1 MSEDRNGESDRPAT
15 ERAEEL
21 VDRLLQEAGH
31 LLSVAAV
38 NLLKGA
44 SLAREETEDIW
55 AEAQNL
61 HRERQ
66 NAEPERHGGD
76 AVAIAATD
84 AARRRAAKLGV
95 DLREV
100 AGTGAGGRITVRDIE
115 RKATRARP

>member
-44 SLAREETEDIW
+44 SLAREEAEDIW

-61 HRERQ
+61 RRERQ
-66 NAEPERHGGD
+66 NAEPERPARD
-76 AVAIAATD
+76 AGTIAATD
-84 AARRRAAKLGV
+84 AARHRAARLGV

-100 AGTGAGGRITVRDIE
+100 AGTGAGGRITVTDVE
-115 RKATRARP
+115 RKAAAAKP

>member
-44 SLAREETEDIW
+44 SLAREEVEDIW

-66 NAEPERHGGD
+66 NAEPERPARYAG
-76 AVAIAATD
+76 TD
-84 AARRRAAKLGV
+84 AARRRAARLGV

-100 AGTGAGGRITVRDIE
+100 AGTGAGGRITVRDVE
-115 RKATRARP
+115 RKAAMTKP

>member
-1 MSEDRNGESDRPAT
+1 VSEDRNEGSDRPAI

-31 LLSVAAV
+31 LLSVAAL

-44 SLAREETEDIW
+44 SLAREEAEDIW

-61 HRERQ
+61 RRERQ
-66 NAEPERHGGD
+66 NAEPERPGGD

-84 AARRRAAKLGV
+84 AARRRAAKLGA

-100 AGTGAGGRITVRDIE
+100 AGTGAGDRITVRDVE
-115 RKATRARP
+115 RKAAAAKP

>member
-44 SLAREETEDIW
+44 SLAREEAEDIW

-66 NAEPERHGGD
+66 NAEPERPARD
-76 AVAIAATD
+76 A
-84 AARRRAAKLGV
+84 RLGV

-100 AGTGAGGRITVRDIE
+100 AGTGAGGRITVRDVE
-115 RKATRARP
+115 RKAAVTKP

>member
-44 SLAREETEDIW
+44 SLARE
-55 AEAQNL
+55 
-61 HRERQ
+61 
-66 NAEPERHGGD
+66 
-76 AVAIAATD
+76 
-84 AARRRAAKLGV
+84 LGV

-100 AGTGAGGRITVRDIE
+100 AGTGAGGRITVTDVE
-115 RKATRARP
+115 RKAAAGKP

>member
-44 SLAREETEDIW
+44 SLAREEVEDIW

-66 NAEPERHGGD
+66 NAEPERPARYAGT
-76 AVAIAATD
+76 IAATD
-84 AARRRAAKLGV
+84 AARRRAARLGV

-100 AGTGAGGRITVRDIE
+100 AGTGAGGRITVRDVE
-115 RKATRARP
+115 MKATRAKP

>member
-1 MSEDRNGESDRPAT
+1 MGEDRNGGSDRPAT

-44 SLAREETEDIW
+44 SLAREEAEDIW

-66 NAEPERHGGD
+66 NAEAERPGGD
-76 AVAIAATD
+76 AVAIVATD
-84 AARRRAAKLGV
+84 AARRKAAKLGV

-100 AGTGAGGRITVRDIE
+100 AGTGAAGRITVRDVE
-115 RKATRARP
+115 RKETRAKP

>member
-1 MSEDRNGESDRPAT
+1 MSEDRNGGSDRPAT

-21 VDRLLQEAGH
+21 VDRFLQEAGH

-44 SLAREETEDIW
+44 SLAREEAEDIW

-61 HRERQ
+61 RRERQ
-66 NAEPERHGGD
+66 NAEPGRSSRD
-76 AVAIAATD
+76 AGAIAATD

-100 AGTGAGGRITVRDIE
+100 AGTGAGGRITVTDVE
-115 RKATRARP
+115 RKAAAGKP

>member
-44 SLAREETEDIW
+44 SLAREEAEDIW
-55 AEAQNL
+55 AEAQICTA
-61 HRERQ
+61 RGKTPSPRGPPGTRGPSRPPMRP
-66 NAEPERHGGD
+66 AAGPRGSAWISGRSRAPERA
-76 AVAIAATD
+76 AVS
-84 AARRRAAKLGV
+84 
-95 DLREV
+95 
-100 AGTGAGGRITVRDIE
+100 
-115 RKATRARP
+115 P

>member
-1 MSEDRNGESDRPAT
+1 MSEDRNGGSDRPAT

-44 SLAREETEDIW
+44 SLAREEAEDIW

-66 NAEPERHGGD
+66 NAEAERPGGD
-76 AVAIAATD
+76 AVAIVATD
-84 AARRRAAKLGV
+84 AARRKAAKLGV

-115 RKATRARP
+115 RKETRAKP

>member
-1 MSEDRNGESDRPAT
+1 MSEDRDGGSDRPAT

-44 SLAREETEDIW
+44 SLAREEAEDIW

-61 HRERQ
+61 RRERQ
-66 NAEPERHGGD
+66 NAEPESPGRD
-76 AVAIAATD
+76 AGAIAATD

-100 AGTGAGGRITVRDIE
+100 AGTGAGGRITVRDVE
-115 RKATRARP
+115 RKAAAAKP

>member
-1 MSEDRNGESDRPAT
+1 MSEDRNEESDRPAT

-44 SLAREETEDIW
+44 SLAREEAEDIW

-66 NAEPERHGGD
+66 NAEPERPARD
-76 AVAIAATD
+76 AGTIAATD
-84 AARRRAAKLGV
+84 AARRRAARLGV

-100 AGTGAGGRITVRDIE
+100 AGTGAGGRITVRDVE
-115 RKATRARP
+115 RKAAVTKP

>member
-44 SLAREETEDIW
+44 SLAREEAEDIW

-66 NAEPERHGGD
+66 NAEPERPSGD
-76 AVAIAATD
+76 AGSAAC
-84 AARRRAAKLGV
+84 
-95 DLREV
+95 
-100 AGTGAGGRITVRDIE
+100 
-115 RKATRARP
+115 

>member
-44 SLAREETEDIW
+44 SLAREEAEDIW

-61 HRERQ
+61 RRERQ
-66 NAEPERHGGD
+66 NAEPERPGGD

-84 AARRRAAKLGV
+84 AARRKAAKLGV

-100 AGTGAGGRITVRDIE
+100 AGTGAGGRITVRDVE
-115 RKATRARP
+115 MKATRAKP